1 MRWPSLQIRRS
12 LIDLTDLSGDDLRY
26 VFDRTAEFERTPPGK
41 LLEGVTVVNTF
52 FEESTRTYTSFNL
65 AELRLG
71 ADVVNLS
78 PRDLS
83 LAKGETIED
92 TAIALGAMGVDVLVV
107 RHPEGGFSER
117 LGMIFDGHVVNA
129 GDGTHA
135 HPTQALLDMYTL
147 MTEFDGLENRTV
159 AIVGDIAH
167 SRVAHSLIAGLK
179 RADANLVLVGPPAF
193 LPDEYAGPKVRVERN
208 FDAVLPEADG
218 IVLLRIQRERFET
231 MPLSDED
238 YIRDYRLDEARLA
251 KVRDD
256 AVILHPGPYNRGME
270 LDDAVLDF
278 AGWRYAKQVRHG
290 VAIRM
295 AVLDFLV
302 HGRR

>member
-1 MRWPSLQIRRS
+1 MRSSSLQIRRS

-26 VFDRTAEFERTPPGK
+26 VFERTAEFERTAPGK
-41 LLEGVTVVNTF
+41 LLEGISVVNTF
-52 FEESTRTYTSFNL
+52 FEESTRTFTSFNL

-92 TAIALGAMGVDVLVV
+92 TAISLGAMGVDVLVV
-107 RHPEGGFSER
+107 RHPEDGFPER
-117 LGMIFDGHVVNA
+117 LGMVFDGHVINA
-129 GDGTHA
+129 GDGAHA

-147 MTEFDGLENRTV
+147 MTEFDGLSDRTV
-159 AIVGDIAH
+159 VIVGDVAH

-179 RADANLVLVGPPAF
+179 RVGAKTVLVGPESF
-193 LPDEYAGPKVRVERN
+193 LPDEYAAQNVRVERN
-208 FDAVLPEADG
+208 FDAVLPQADG
-218 IVLLRIQRERFET
+218 IVLLRIQRERFEK
-231 MPLSDED
+231 MPLSDAD

-251 KVRDD
+251 KVRDN

-270 LDDAVLDF
+270 LDDCVLDF

>member
-1 MRWPSLQIRRS
+1 MRSSSLQIRRS

-26 VFDRTAEFERTPPGK
+26 VFERTAEFERTQPGK
-41 LLEGVTVVNTF
+41 LLEGITCVNTF
-52 FEESTRTYTSFNL
+52 FEESTRTFTSFNL

-92 TAIALGAMGVDVLVV
+92 TAISLGAMGVDVLVV
-107 RHPEGGFSER
+107 RHPEDGFPQR
-117 LGMIFDGHVVNA
+117 LAAVFDGHVINA
-129 GDGTHA
+129 GDGSHA

-147 MTEFDGLENRTV
+147 SEEFDGVHGRTI
-159 AIVGDIAH
+159 AIVGDVAH

-179 RADANLVLVGPPAF
+179 RAGAEIVLVGPAPF
-193 LPDEYAGPKVRVERN
+193 LPEDYAERNVRVERN
-208 FDAVLPEADG
+208 FDAVLPQADA
-218 IVLLRIQRERFET
+218 IVLLRIQRERFES
-231 MPLSDED
+231 MPLTDAD
-238 YIRDYRLDEARLA
+238 YVRDYRLDADRL
-251 KVRDD
+251 KKIRDD

-270 LDDAVLDF
+270 LDDCVLDF

-290 VAIRM
+290 IPIRM